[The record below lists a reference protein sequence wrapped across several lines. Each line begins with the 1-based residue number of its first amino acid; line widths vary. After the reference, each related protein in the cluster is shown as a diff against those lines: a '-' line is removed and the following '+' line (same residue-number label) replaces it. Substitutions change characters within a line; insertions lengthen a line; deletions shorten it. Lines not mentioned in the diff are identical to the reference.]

1 MEKSFGMKKWS
12 GIMKEGNDISL
23 WSKNVIKKGRI
34 IKIFTKIGYEDHG
47 EEFLVILVYGERG
60 LFNKNSTLVIKK
72 SDLELA

>member
-1 MEKSFGMKKWS
+1 
-12 GIMKEGNDISL
+12 
-23 WSKNVIKKGRI
+23 
-34 IKIFTKIGYEDHG
+34 HG

>member
-1 MEKSFGMKKWS
+1 
-12 GIMKEGNDISL
+12 MKEGNDISF

-47 EEFLVILVYGERG
+47 EEFLVILVYGEQG

-72 SDLELA
+72 SELELA